1 MLISLINDIEFESND
16 NSNWE
21 NLNLMNNII
30 YVDIGVGEYLM
41 SFSINEIEDINQD
54 GIWDILDILLLIS
67 FILQNTTPNDIEF
80 HYADLNNDN
89 HLNIFDIILLV
100 NTILE

>member
-1 MLISLINDIEFESND
+1 MEEPPLEI
-16 NSNWE
+16 E
-21 NLNLMNNII
+21 NLKTFFTLII
-30 YVDIGVGEYLM
+30 K
-41 SFSINEIEDINQD
+41 
-54 GIWDILDILLLIS
+54 LLIS